1 MFLVQMYENCLKKFF
16 KHPNV
21 EVLGYLARAYFRQCY
36 GSGPLSSGYEF
47 AWGNSGTDLNGG
59 NSGYG
64 FEWGN
69 SGYGIEWGK

>member
-36 GSGPLSSGYEF
+36 GSGPLSSGSGPLSSGYGPLSYGYGF
-47 AWGNSGTDLNGG
+47 AWGNSG
-59 NSGYG
+59 YG
-64 FEWGN
+64 F
-69 SGYGIEWGK
+69 